1 MLQNIGKDFKQWNR
15 EQGRKNEEWLLKID
29 ETCVNLEQMDRK
41 FNLDERLIEFA
52 SAIIDVA
59 EALPKTIA
67 GNHITGQLTRSGT
80 APCLQYGEAQ
90 GAESRNDFI
99 HKMKVSL
106 KELRET
112 YNCLRLIKRK
122 SWYSETQLANLI
134 DENNQLISIFVKSIE
149 TAKKNNKQINNQVKK
164 GKVEVK

>member
-1 MLQNIGKDFKQWNR
+1 M
-15 EQGRKNEEWLLKID
+15 E
-29 ETCVNLEQMDRK
+29 RK

-59 EALPKTIA
+59 ESLPKTIA
-67 GNHITGQLTRSGT
+67 GNHIAGQLTRSGT

-99 HKMKVSL
+99 HKMKISL

-112 YNCLRLIKRK
+112 YNCLRLIRRRNC
-122 SWYSETQLANLI
+122 YSEKEL
-134 DENNQLISIFVKSIE
+134 NN
-149 TAKKNNKQINNQVKK
+149 
-164 GKVEVK
+164 

>member
-1 MLQNIGKDFKQWNR
+1 
-15 EQGRKNEEWLLKID
+15 
-29 ETCVNLEQMDRK
+29 MDRK

-52 SAIIDVA
+52 SVIIDIA
-59 EALPKTIA
+59 EALPRTVA
-67 GNHITGQLTRSGT
+67 GNHLAGQLIRSGT

-90 GAESRNDFI
+90 SAESRNDFI

-122 SWYSETQLANLI
+122 EWFAEQLLDTRI

-149 TAKKNNKQINNQVKK
+149 TAQKNNQQIKNQGKK
-164 GKVEVK
+164 EKIEV